1 MKFLLYLP
9 FIVVFVGCTSKLDKP
24 ENLPML
30 LDNSVNPNLKIS
42 IEAFVEQPVNRL
54 YLDSNCVK
62 TSTGSAFDFSFT
74 KDSSYL
80 KFRNDKLEQALIKS
94 KGQFLNYG
102 IEIGQS
108 YQDVFEIFSRLQ
120 ESDVNPYIHLKDD
133 KIEFSCC
140 VEGNPIW
147 VFNFENDQ
155 LKTVIFN

>member
-62 TSTGSAFDFSFT
+62 TNTESAFDFSYAL
-74 KDSSYL
+74 DSSYL
-80 KFRNDKLEQALIKS
+80 KFRNDKLEQALINS

-102 IEIGQS
+102 IEVGQS
-108 YQDVFEIFSRLQ
+108 YQDVVATFSKLQ
-120 ESDVNPYIHLKDD
+120 ESAMSPYIYLKDD

-140 VEGNPIW
+140 EEGSPIW
-147 VFNFENDQ
+147 IFNFENDR
-155 LKTVIFN
+155 LKTVYFN